1 VKTVEKIRA
10 LNLSG
15 KGLLHMKD
23 ITIFD
28 RMTSLETLD
37 ITGHPEFLMS
47 EAEV

>member
-1 VKTVEKIRA
+1 
-10 LNLSG
+10 
-15 KGLLHMKD
+15 MKD

-47 EAEV
+47 EAEVEEEESKLKEGSPEE